1 MANQTNVPG
10 SPEASR
16 RYRVGK
22 TDTACDP
29 TDSMSRDRTR
39 TRDRSGDGDDEFDAE
54 FELGP
59 EFETDADGQRPRA
72 GTEEAS
78 GGLRARAAER
88 AGTLFA
94 PRIFLAALLVTV
106 GALFATST
114 FVPLPGAGL
123 AGVFAAAFLFGLVL
137 EERRYA
143 ETALSGALAAG
154 GSAFL
159 DFAVVALVGGIGLP
173 LVAVAGGLGAVVA
186 AVGTYF
192 GRDLRDGLTRDI

>member
-1 MANQTNVPG
+1 MPG
-10 SPEASR
+10 GVSAPLL
-16 RYRVGK
+16 GK
-22 TDTACDP
+22 TDTARD
-29 TDSMSRDRTR
+29 TKSGMSRDRTR
-39 TRDRSGDGDDEFDAE
+39 TRERSGEAVEEFDAE
-54 FELGP
+54 FDLDSEI
-59 EFETDADGQRPRA
+59 EADGDRQRPRA
-72 GTEEAS
+72 GTEDAP

-106 GALFATST
+106 AALFATST

-159 DFAVVALVGGIGLP
+159 DFAVVALAGGISLP
-173 LVAVAGGLGAVVA
+173 LVAVSGGLGAVVA
-186 AVGTYF
+186 AAGTYF
-192 GRDLRDGLTRDI
+192 GRDLRDGLTRDV

>member
-1 MANQTNVPG
+1 
-10 SPEASR
+10 
-16 RYRVGK
+16 
-22 TDTACDP
+22 
-29 TDSMSRDRTR
+29 MSRDRTR

-54 FELGP
+54 FELGA
-59 EFETDADGQRPRA
+59 EFETDADGQQPRA

-78 GGLRARAAER
+78 GG
-88 AGTLFA
+88 

-159 DFAVVALVGGIGLP
+159 DFAVVALAGGIGLP

>member
-1 MANQTNVPG
+1 
-10 SPEASR
+10 
-16 RYRVGK
+16 
-22 TDTACDP
+22 
-29 TDSMSRDRTR
+29 MSRDRTR
-39 TRDRSGDGDDEFDAE
+39 TRDRSGDGDDE

-114 FVPLPGAGL
+114 VVPLPGAGL

>member
-1 MANQTNVPG
+1 
-10 SPEASR
+10 
-16 RYRVGK
+16 
-22 TDTACDP
+22 
-29 TDSMSRDRTR
+29 MSRDRTR

-78 GGLRARAAER
+78 GGLRAR

>member
-1 MANQTNVPG
+1 
-10 SPEASR
+10 
-16 RYRVGK
+16 
-22 TDTACDP
+22 
-29 TDSMSRDRTR
+29 MSRDRTR
-39 TRDRSGDGDDEFDAE
+39 SRERSGEAAEEFDAE
-54 FELGP
+54 FDLGS
-59 EFETDADGQRPRA
+59 ETGADADGQRPRA
-72 GTEEAS
+72 ETEDAS

-106 GALFATST
+106 AALFATST
-114 FVPLPGAGL
+114 VVPLPGAGF

-192 GRDLRDGLTRDI
+192 GRDLRDGLTRDV